1 MSRPVLLVAVEV
13 AAVVLLGF
21 AFLYQPP
28 SASYGIEAE
37 RLNESDYFEE
47 NVRNVSEIPERHRV
61 GVRDAIETGHGSAR
75 GGTASDLQY
84 RVRYEDE
91 VYMTF
96 ATTVAD
102 PGPRP
107 PWGFLAGTGGVALLA
122 GRVLHSRYGG

>member
-1 MSRPVLLVAVEV
+1 VSRAVLLIAVEV
-13 AAVVLLGF
+13 AVVVLLGF

-47 NVRNVSEIPERHRV
+47 NVRNVSEIPERHRA

-84 RVRYEDE
+84 RVRYEGG
-91 VYMTF
+91 VYVTS

-107 PWGFLAGTGGVALLA
+107 PWGFFAGTSGIVLLA
-122 GRVLHSRYGG
+122 GRVVYSQYGG